1 MIETL
6 SSRLQQSEGAPI
18 EIDGRL
24 VLAILQ
30 EKITQDRKSLL
41 VRRVSSTKS
50 PVQGLRIKAVKG
62 KIVIDGHSYPDIVLW
77 ADTSPASVEITIA
90 SKSGCD
96 LKMWNVWRVGDVMHA
111 WLGNAGIHLSKV
123 GKVLTLECSD
133 GVGEA
138 NFTDLVVQIEERD

>member
-1 MIETL
+1 MTETL
-6 SSRLQQSEGAPI
+6 SFRFQQTKGAPI

-24 VLAILQ
+24 VQPMLQ
-30 EKITQDRKSLL
+30 EKVTRPRRDLL
-41 VRRVSSTKS
+41 VRRVSSTEI
-50 PVQGLRIKAVKG
+50 PVQGLRIKADKG
-62 KIVIDGHSYPDIVLW
+62 TIEMNGQSHPDIVLW
-77 ADTSPASVEITIA
+77 ADTSPASVEIAIA
-90 SKSGCD
+90 SKSGCE

-133 GVGEA
+133 GVGVV